1 MYSIKVRENI
11 LIAHSLPGEVF
22 GPAQNMHGATYL
34 VDAEFFTDK
43 LNEYNIIMDLGVV
56 MKILKET
63 LKVYNYKNLDEVE
76 EFKNIITSTEFLA
89 KNIFDKILNKLK
101 SDYPND
107 YKILKKIKISL
118 QESNRFSICHLGN
131 VNNQNKLSVFQ
142 ANNLIIHVDILD
154 LIDTYKNTIFKKITK

>member
-43 LNEYNIIMDLGVV
+43 LNEYNIIMDLGLVTT
-56 MKILKET
+56 ILKDT
-63 LKVYNYKNLDEVE
+63 LKVYNYKNLDEID
-76 EFKNIITSTEFLA
+76 EFKDIITSTEFLA
-89 KNIFDKILNKLK
+89 KNICEKIINKLQNN
-101 SDYPND
+101 YPDD

-118 QESNRFSICHLGN
+118 QESN
-131 VNNQNKLSVFQ
+131 V
-142 ANNLIIHVDILD
+142 AWA
-154 LIDTYKNTIFKKITK
+154 TYEQQIN

>member
-56 MKILKET
+56 TTILKDT
-63 LKVYNYKNLDEVE
+63 LKVYNYKNLDEVD
-76 EFKNIITSTEFLA
+76 EFKDIITSTEFLA
-89 KNIFDKILNKLK
+89 KNICKKILNKLQR
-101 SDYPND
+101 DYPND

-118 QESNRFSICHLGN
+118 QESN
-131 VNNQNKLSVFQ
+131 V
-142 ANNLIIHVDILD
+142 AWA
-154 LIDTYKNTIFKKITK
+154 TYEQQIN

>member
-56 MKILKET
+56 TTILKDT
-63 LKVYNYKNLDEVE
+63 LKIYNYKNLDEID
-76 EFKNIITSTEFLA
+76 EFQNIITSTEFLA
-89 KNIFDKILNKLK
+89 KNIYDKIVNKLK

-107 YKILKKIKISL
+107 YNILKKIKISL
-118 QESNRFSICHLGN
+118 QESN
-131 VNNQNKLSVFQ
+131 V
-142 ANNLIIHVDILD
+142 AWA
-154 LIDTYKNTIFKKITK
+154 TYEQQIN

>member
-11 LIAHSLPGEVF
+11 LIAHSLPGDVF

-56 MKILKET
+56 TTILKDT
-63 LKVYNYKNLDEVE
+63 LKVYNYKNLDEVD
-76 EFKNIITSTEFLA
+76 EFKDIITSTEFLA
-89 KNIFDKILNKLK
+89 KNICEKIISKIQNH
-101 SDYPND
+101 YPDD

-118 QESNRFSICHLGN
+118 QESN
-131 VNNQNKLSVFQ
+131 V
-142 ANNLIIHVDILD
+142 AWA
-154 LIDTYKNTIFKKITK
+154 TYEQQIN

>member
-34 VDAEFFTDK
+34 VDVEFFTDK

-56 MKILKET
+56 TTILKDT
-63 LKVYNYKNLDEVE
+63 LKVYNYKNLDEVD
-76 EFKNIITSTEFLA
+76 EFKDIITSTEFLA
-89 KNIFDKILNKLK
+89 KNICENILNKLQNL
-101 SDYPND
+101 YPDD

-118 QESNRFSICHLGN
+118 QESN
-131 VNNQNKLSVFQ
+131 V
-142 ANNLIIHVDILD
+142 AWA
-154 LIDTYKNTIFKKITK
+154 TYEQQIN

>member
-11 LIAHSLPGEVF
+11 LIAHSLPGDVF

-56 MKILKET
+56 TTILKDT
-63 LKVYNYKNLDEVE
+63 LKVYNYKNLDEVL
-76 EFKNIITSTEFLA
+76 EFKDIITSTEFLA
-89 KNIFDKILNKLK
+89 KNICEKIINKLQNN
-101 SDYPND
+101 YPED

-118 QESNRFSICHLGN
+118 QESN
-131 VNNQNKLSVFQ
+131 V
-142 ANNLIIHVDILD
+142 AWA
-154 LIDTYKNTIFKKITK
+154 TYEQQIN